1 MSTQENAT
9 RTPTPT
15 PTPRRRGKMAAVLV
29 AVFAVGAIGGGT
41 LVMATDAWSHG
52 ARWMGSMGHHG
63 WGHGGRG
70 GGPKGHRGDPEQF
83 REHMQDRALFAL
95 DRMVDLTDEQR
106 ESIRGIVGEVAGEL
120 AGAMEEHRELRLA
133 WITELE
139 RADLDA
145 GGLETLRAKH
155 LALADRKSR
164 KALEAVLAV
173 GAVLTPEQRSELV
186 SELHRHRG
194 RHGHHWRKGRDES

>member
-1 MSTQENAT
+1 MNTQDNAT
-9 RTPTPT
+9 QTPT

-70 GGPKGHRGDPEQF
+70 GGPKGYRGDPEQWK
-83 REHMQDRALFAL
+83 EHMQDHAVFWL
-95 DRMVDLTDEQR
+95 DRMVDVTDEQR
-106 ESIRGIVGEVAGEL
+106 EAIRGIVGEAAGEL
-120 AGAMEEHRELRLA
+120 AGAMDEHRELRRA

-139 RADLDA
+139 RAELDA
-145 GGLETLRAKH
+145 EGLEALRAKH

-164 KALEAVLAV
+164 EALDAVLQV

-186 SELHRHRG
+186 SVLNWHRG
-194 RHGHHWRKGRDES
+194 RHGHRRGKGRDES